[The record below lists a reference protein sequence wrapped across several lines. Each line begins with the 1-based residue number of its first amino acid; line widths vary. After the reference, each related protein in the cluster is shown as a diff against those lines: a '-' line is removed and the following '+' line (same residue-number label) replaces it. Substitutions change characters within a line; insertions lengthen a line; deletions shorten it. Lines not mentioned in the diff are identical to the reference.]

1 MVTHVVAVA
10 LDPAHE
16 VADPAQDPDLAPD
29 RVLDHEEV
37 HVTDVTADRAADHA
51 LDLDP
56 ARLLAPLAQNERV
69 HDVTSILSPYGVI
82 IWSITP

>member
-56 ARLLAPLAQNERV
+56 ARLLAPLAQNI
-69 HDVTSILSPYGVI
+69 TLIPVI
-82 IWSITP
+82 PPQLRNMPSHIC

>member
-1 MVTHVVAVA
+1 VTHVVAVA

-56 ARLLAPLAQNERV
+56 ARLLAPLAQNYHPDSRYPAATEK
-69 HDVTSILSPYGVI
+69 HAESHLLSHN
-82 IWSITP
+82 